1 MFFSRC
7 LAVPSVAASG
17 GFSSPSVH
25 LAQVLFRNEVECRA
39 SGSPAARIYTEDVRD
54 THHPPSGEG
63 CIRVERR
70 VLDRHLA
77 SALPTQARAEEDQ
90 RHGLV
95 SRASKEVHGVLG
107 QG

>member
-39 SGSPAARIYTEDVRD
+39 SGSPTARIYTEDVRD
-54 THHPPSGEG
+54 THHPPLRGGVHQSRKASSGSSPSICATDPSSSRG
-63 CIRVERR
+63 GSTTWTGI
-70 VLDRHLA
+70 
-77 SALPTQARAEEDQ
+77 S
-90 RHGLV
+90 GL
-95 SRASKEVHGVLG
+95 
-107 QG
+107 

>member
-39 SGSPAARIYTEDVRD
+39 SGSPAARIYTEGVRD
-54 THHPPSGEG
+54 THRPPRGGASTSAFRSVPHSSGW
-63 CIRVERR
+63 
-70 VLDRHLA
+70 
-77 SALPTQARAEEDQ
+77 
-90 RHGLV
+90 GLT
-95 SRASKEVHGVLG
+95 LT
-107 QG
+107 